1 MDKYVNLKDEL
12 KSIFLKNFLVEYMTY
27 KSALIVIDLSSIYKF
42 EIKNN
47 PNNLDISIKCVYLE
61 NEEDKNNINYT
72 VKDAELIGNFQP

>member
-47 PNNLDISIKCVYLE
+47 PNNLNISIKCVYLE
-61 NEEDKNNINYT
+61 NEEDKNNVDYT
-72 VKDAELIGNFQP
+72 VKDAELIGNFEP